1 MGLFSNLF
9 GNNGNDIDNALGKM
23 KDLAEDL
30 ASVKYADEDEKR
42 LMNNQGTP
50 LSDSMP
56 LGDNSYVSGPS
67 GDSWGP
73 VMPAEENQF
82 NSGLKPSEYF
92 DKIYSAEFAEY
103 HIDKVKA
110 GWSDTAFIFNKDGA
124 RKLVVEL
131 LSDGT
136 QRNKLRNEC
145 RAQGVPYLR
154 FYYDHQGWW
163 NTRSYVVRRTLDALN
178 G

>member
-1 MGLFSNLF
+1 
-9 GNNGNDIDNALGKM
+9 
-23 KDLAEDL
+23 
-30 ASVKYADEDEKR
+30 
-42 LMNNQGTP
+42 
-50 LSDSMP
+50 
-56 LGDNSYVSGPS
+56 
-67 GDSWGP
+67 
-73 VMPAEENQF
+73 MPAEENQF

-103 HIDKVKA
+103 QIDKVKA
-110 GWSDTAFIFNKDGA
+110 GWSDTAYIFNKDGA